1 MTNKNIVAEMKFNI
15 ELNFKITEKG
25 KKYIDEK
32 GMNLEDLTMQFKES
46 LREIILDEVDD
57 NEPEL
62 INYDLN
68 IISELIKTEMIKLT

>member
-1 MTNKNIVAEMKFNI
+1 MINKNIVAEMKFNI

-46 LREIILDEVDD
+46 LKEIILDEVDD

-68 IISELIKTEMIKLT
+68 IMSELIEN

>member
-1 MTNKNIVAEMKFNI
+1 MTNENIVAEMKFNI
-15 ELNFKITEKG
+15 KVNFKITEKG

-46 LREIILDEVDD
+46 LKEIILDEVDD

-68 IISELIKTEMIKLT
+68 IISELIEI

>member
-1 MTNKNIVAEMKFNI
+1 MKNENIVAEMKFNI

-46 LREIILDEVDD
+46 LKEIILDEVDD

-62 INYDLN
+62 INYNLN
-68 IISELIKTEMIKLT
+68 IISELIEI

>member
-1 MTNKNIVAEMKFNI
+1 MINENIVAEMKFNI

-46 LREIILDEVDD
+46 LKEIILDEVDD

-68 IISELIKTEMIKLT
+68 IMSELIEN

>member
-1 MTNKNIVAEMKFNI
+1 MINKNIVAEMKFNI

-32 GMNLEDLTMQFKES
+32 GMNLDDLTMQFKES
-46 LREIILDEVDD
+46 LKEIILNEVDD

-68 IISELIKTEMIKLT
+68 IMSELIEN

>member
-1 MTNKNIVAEMKFNI
+1 MINKNIVAEMKFNI

-46 LREIILDEVDD
+46 LKEIILDEIDD

-68 IISELIKTEMIKLT
+68 IMSELIEN

>member
-1 MTNKNIVAEMKFNI
+1 
-15 ELNFKITEKG
+15 
-25 KKYIDEK
+25 
-32 GMNLEDLTMQFKES
+32 MQFKES

-68 IISELIKTEMIKLT
+68 IISELIEI

>member
-1 MTNKNIVAEMKFNI
+1 MTNETIVVEMKFNI

-25 KKYIDEK
+25 KKHIDEK
-32 GMNLEDLTMQFKES
+32 GINLEELTMQFKES

-62 INYDLN
+62 IKMNLN
-68 IISELIKTEMIKLT
+68 IMNELIENY